1 MLGLGTAAQTVASTL
16 MFGLPFLLPTL
27 RRTEGL
33 SLAQAGGLAA
43 APSVGLV
50 LTLILWGVLADRYGE
65 RAVLATG
72 LTLTGAIALAGTT
85 ASQPMARGVAFVL
98 VGAAGASVNAA
109 SGRLVMGWFGVR
121 QRGVAMGVRQM
132 GQPLGVAAAA
142 LVMPPLAQAQGV
154 GAALAVPA
162 LACLVVALLIALWA
176 RDPAAPPATTARS
189 ATTAPSAASSPA
201 QVAAATSPP
210 AAATSQVAAGMP
222 PAAEPDR
229 IGPRDHGATSPY
241 RHPTLGRVH
250 AASSLLVVPQ
260 FATATF
266 SAEYLVSGRHWDGSA
281 AGRLLAVVAVIG
293 ALGRLGAGR
302 WSDVAGSRLG
312 PMRQVALLSA
322 FTMVLVGLAVHDG
335 SWLVL
340 AALAVASV
348 VSVSDNGLGFTA
360 TAELAGRAWSG
371 RALGVQN
378 TAQNLAAFATGPLI
392 GALAGARGFAVAFGA
407 CAVFP
412 LLGAWATP
420 VNAEHHEPRHDRDL
434 PTHPPLRH

>member
-27 RRTEGL
+27 RRTDGL
-33 SLAQAGGLAA
+33 SLAEAGALAA

-72 LTLTGAIALAGTT
+72 LTLTGTIALASTA
-85 ASQPMARGVAFVL
+85 ASQPAARGLAFAL
-98 VGAAGASVNAA
+98 IGAAGASVNAA

-142 LVMPPLAQAQGV
+142 LVMPPLAQTHGL

-162 LACLVVALLIALWA
+162 LACLLVALLIAGLA
-176 RDPAAPPATTARS
+176 RDPAPRSVSEGAVGHERRRRPPRRVAGPQPVAGRRRVAVPASDALAR
-189 ATTAPSAASSPA
+189 ARRELAAR
-201 QVAAATSPP
+201 
-210 AAATSQVAAGMP
+210 G
-222 PAAEPDR
+222 
-229 IGPRDHGATSPY
+229 
-241 RHPTLGRVH
+241 
-250 AASSLLVVPQ
+250 PQ

-266 SAEYLVSGRHWDGSA
+266 SAEYLVSGRHWDASD
-281 AGRLLAVVAVIG
+281 AGRVLAAVAVVG

-302 WSDVAGSRLG
+302 WSDLVGSRLR
-312 PMRQVALLSA
+312 PMRQVAVLSA
-322 FTMVLVGLAVHDG
+322 VTMVLVGVAVRDG

-420 VNAEHHEPRHDRDL
+420 VHAEHRDARHDA
-434 PTHPPLRH
+434 PAEQGA

>member
-27 RRTEGL
+27 RRTDGL
-33 SLAQAGGLAA
+33 SLAEAGALAA

-50 LTLILWGVLADRYGE
+50 LTLILWGTLADRYGE

-72 LTLTGAIALAGTT
+72 LTLTGTIALASTT
-85 ASQPMARGVAFVL
+85 ATQPTARGFAFAL
-98 VGAAGASVNAA
+98 IGAAGASVNAA

-142 LVMPPLAQAQGV
+142 LVMPPLAQTHGL

-162 LACLVVALLIALWA
+162 LACLVVALLIAVWA
-176 RDPAAPPATTARS
+176 RDPAPRSAAWARS
-189 ATTAPSAASSPA
+189 AASGGSAAADASP
-201 QVAAATSPP
+201 VAAA
-210 AAATSQVAAGMP
+210 A
-222 PAAEPDR
+222 
-229 IGPRDHGATSPY
+229 SPY
-241 RHPTLGRVH
+241 RRPTLWRVH

-266 SAEYLVSGRHWDGSA
+266 SAEYLVSGRHWDGSD
-281 AGRLLAVVAVIG
+281 AGRLLAAVAVVG

-302 WSDVAGSRLG
+302 WSDLVGSRLR
-312 PMRQVALLSA
+312 PMRQVAVLSA
-322 FTMVLVGLAVHDG
+322 VTMVLVGVAVHDG

-407 CAVFP
+407 CAAFP

-420 VNAEHHEPRHDRDL
+420 VHAEHRDARHDA
-434 PTHPPLRH
+434 PAEQEA

>member
-16 MFGLPFLLPTL
+16 MFGVPFLLPTL
-27 RRTEGL
+27 RRVDGL
-33 SLAQAGGLAA
+33 SLAEAGALAA

-72 LTLTGAIALAGTT
+72 LTLTGTIALASTT
-85 ASQPMARGVAFVL
+85 ASQPTARGLAFVL

-109 SGRLVMGWFGVR
+109 SGRLVMGWFGMR

-142 LVMPPLAQAQGV
+142 LVMPPLAQAHGI

-162 LACLVVALLIALWA
+162 LASLVVALLIALMA
-176 RDPAAPPATTARS
+176 RDPAPQPGTPARS
-189 ATTAPSAASSPA
+189 ATTAKSATLASSRA
-201 QVAAATSPP
+201 V
-210 AAATSQVAAGMP
+210 
-222 PAAEPDR
+222 
-229 IGPRDHGATSPY
+229 ATSPY
-241 RHPTLGRVH
+241 RHPTLWRVH
-250 AASSLLVVPQ
+250 AASSMLVVPQ

-266 SAEYLVSGRHWDGSA
+266 SAEYLVSGRHWDGSD
-281 AGRLLAVVAVIG
+281 AGRLLAAVAVVG
-293 ALGRLGAGR
+293 ALGRLAAGR
-302 WSDVAGSRLG
+302 WSDLAGSRLR
-312 PMRQVALLSA
+312 PMRQVALVSA
-322 FTMVLVGLAVHDG
+322 LTMGLVGVAVHQG

-420 VNAEHHEPRHDRDL
+420 VHAEHRETRHDRDL
-434 PTHPPLRH
+434 SSHPHPRH

>member
-16 MFGLPFLLPTL
+16 MFGVPFLLPTL
-27 RRTEGL
+27 RRADGL
-33 SLAQAGGLAA
+33 SLAEAGALAA

-72 LTLTGAIALAGTT
+72 LTLTGTIALGSAT
-85 ASQPMARGVAFVL
+85 ASEPTARGLAFVL

-109 SGRLVMGWFGVR
+109 SGRLVMGWFGLR

-142 LVMPPLAQAQGV
+142 LVMPPLAQTHGI

-162 LACLVVALLIALWA
+162 LACLVVALLIALLA
-176 RDPAAPPATTARS
+176 RDPAPQPRTPAGS
-189 ATTAPSAASSPA
+189 ATTAKSATLGSTQA
-201 QVAAATSPP
+201 V
-210 AAATSQVAAGMP
+210 
-222 PAAEPDR
+222 
-229 IGPRDHGATSPY
+229 ATSPY
-241 RHPTLGRVH
+241 RHPTLWRVH

-266 SAEYLVSGRHWDGSA
+266 SAEYLVSGRHWDGSD
-281 AGRLLAVVAVIG
+281 AGRLLAAVAVVG
-293 ALGRLGAGR
+293 ALGRLAAGR
-302 WSDVAGSRLG
+302 WSDLAGSRLR
-312 PMRQVALLSA
+312 PMRQVALVSA
-322 FTMVLVGLAVHDG
+322 LTIGLVGVAVHQG

-420 VNAEHHEPRHDRDL
+420 VHAEHREMQHDRDL
-434 PTHPPLRH
+434 SSHPHPRH

>member
-16 MFGLPFLLPTL
+16 MFGLPFLIPTL

-33 SLAQAGGLAA
+33 SLAEAGGLAA

-85 ASQPMARGVAFVL
+85 ASQPTARGLAFVL
-98 VGAAGASVNAA
+98 IGAAGASVNAA
-109 SGRLVMGWFGVR
+109 SGRLVMGWFGMR

-142 LVMPPLAQAQGV
+142 LVMPPLAQTRGV
-154 GAALAVPA
+154 GTALAVPA
-162 LACLVVALLIALWA
+162 LACLVVALLIAVLA
-176 RDPAAPPATTARS
+176 RDPAPRS
-189 ATTAPSAASSPA
+189 ATTGGSVTSGGSATSSPSPL
-201 QVAAATSPP
+201 AAA
-210 AAATSQVAAGMP
+210 
-222 PAAEPDR
+222 
-229 IGPRDHGATSPY
+229 SPY
-241 RHPTLGRVH
+241 RHPTLWRVH

-266 SAEYLVSGRHWDGSA
+266 SAEYLVSGRHWDGSD
-281 AGRLLAVVAVIG
+281 AGRLLAAVAVVG

-302 WSDVAGSRLG
+302 WSDLAGSRLR
-312 PMRQVALLSA
+312 PMRQVAVLSA
-322 FTMVLVGLAVHDG
+322 ITMVLVGLAVHG
-335 SWLVL
+335 RSGVVL

-420 VNAEHHEPRHDRDL
+420 VNAEHRETRHDRDL
-434 PTHPPLRH
+434 PTHPRLRH

>member
-16 MFGLPFLLPTL
+16 MFGVPFLLPTL
-27 RRTEGL
+27 RRTDGL
-33 SLAQAGGLAA
+33 SLAEAGALAA

-72 LTLTGAIALAGTT
+72 LTLTGMIALVSTT
-85 ASQPMARGVAFVL
+85 ASQPTARGLAFVL

-142 LVMPPLAQAQGV
+142 LVMPPLAQTHGI

-162 LACLVVALLIALWA
+162 LACLVVALLIALLA
-176 RDPAAPPATTARS
+176 RDPAPQPGTPARTATPAES
-189 ATTAPSAASSPA
+189 ATTGPPR
-201 QVAAATSPP
+201 VA
-210 AAATSQVAAGMP
+210 
-222 PAAEPDR
+222 D
-229 IGPRDHGATSPY
+229 TSPY
-241 RHPTLGRVH
+241 RHPTLWRVH
-250 AASSLLVVPQ
+250 AASSMLVVPQ

-266 SAEYLVSGRHWDGSA
+266 SAEYLVSGRHWDGSD
-281 AGRLLAVVAVIG
+281 AGRLLAAVAVVG

-302 WSDVAGSRLG
+302 WSDLAGSRLR

-322 FTMVLVGLAVHDG
+322 LTMGLVGVAVQQG

-378 TAQNLAAFATGPLI
+378 TAQNLAAFATAPLI

-407 CAVFP
+407 CAMFP

-420 VNAEHHEPRHDRDL
+420 VHAEHRELRRDGDLSSAPCPRR
-434 PTHPPLRH
+434 

>member
-72 LTLTGAIALAGTT
+72 LPLTGAIALAGTT
-85 ASQPMARGVAFVL
+85 ASQPMARGLAFVL

-162 LACLVVALLIALWA
+162 LACLAVALLIAVLA
-176 RDPAAPPATTARS
+176 RDPTPRSATRARS
-189 ATTAPSAASSPA
+189 ATSGGSATSSP
-201 QVAAATSPP
+201 SP
-210 AAATSQVAAGMP
+210 
-222 PAAEPDR
+222 
-229 IGPRDHGATSPY
+229 
-241 RHPTLGRVH
+241 
-250 AASSLLVVPQ
+250 
-260 FATATF
+260 
-266 SAEYLVSGRHWDGSA
+266 
-281 AGRLLAVVAVIG
+281 
-293 ALGRLGAGR
+293 
-302 WSDVAGSRLG
+302 
-312 PMRQVALLSA
+312 
-322 FTMVLVGLAVHDG
+322 
-335 SWLVL
+335 
-340 AALAVASV
+340 
-348 VSVSDNGLGFTA
+348 
-360 TAELAGRAWSG
+360 
-371 RALGVQN
+371 
-378 TAQNLAAFATGPLI
+378 
-392 GALAGARGFAVAFGA
+392 
-407 CAVFP
+407 
-412 LLGAWATP
+412 
-420 VNAEHHEPRHDRDL
+420 
-434 PTHPPLRH
+434 

>member
-1 MLGLGTAAQTVASTL
+1 MLGLGTAAQTAGSAL
-16 MFGLPFLLPTL
+16 MFGIPFLLPWL
-27 RRTEGL
+27 RRADGL
-33 SLAQAGGLAA
+33 SLAQAGALAA

-50 LTLILWGVLADRYGE
+50 LTLIAWGALADRFGE
-65 RAVLATG
+65 RAVLTIG
-72 LTLTGAIALAGTT
+72 LLLTGGIALASAAHANRQSGG
-85 ASQPMARGVAFVL
+85 RVAL
-98 VGAAGASVNAA
+98 IGAAGASVNAA
-109 SGRLVMGWFGVR
+109 SGRLVMGWFGVH

-142 LVMPPLAQAQGV
+142 LVMPPLAERHGV
-154 GAALAVPA
+154 GPALAAPA
-162 LACLVVALLIALWA
+162 LACLVVALTIGLLA
-176 RDPAAPPATTARS
+176 RDPAPGSHRRPVGGAAGVAVPAPPHAW
-189 ATTAPSAASSPA
+189 
-201 QVAAATSPP
+201 
-210 AAATSQVAAGMP
+210 
-222 PAAEPDR
+222 
-229 IGPRDHGATSPY
+229 
-241 RHPTLGRVH
+241 RVH

-266 SAEYLVSGRHWDGSA
+266 AAEYLVSGRGWDGSD
-281 AGRLLAVVAVIG
+281 AGRVLAVVALAG

-302 WSDVAGSRLG
+302 WSDVVGSRLR
-312 PMRQVALLSA
+312 PMRQVAVLSA
-322 FTMVLVGLAVHDG
+322 ACMALLGLAAHTG

-340 AALAVASV
+340 LALALASV

-392 GALAGARGFAVAFGA
+392 GALAGLRGFAVAFGA

-420 VNAEHHEPRHDRDL
+420 VHAEHRADSPDGVRVSRE
-434 PTHPPLRH
+434 

>member
-16 MFGLPFLLPTL
+16 MFGVPFLLPTL
-27 RRTEGL
+27 RRADGL
-33 SLAQAGGLAA
+33 SLAEAGALAA

-72 LTLTGAIALAGTT
+72 LTLTGTIALASAT
-85 ASQPMARGVAFVL
+85 ASEPTARGLAFVL

-109 SGRLVMGWFGVR
+109 SGRLVMGWFGLR

-142 LVMPPLAQAQGV
+142 LVMPPLAQTHGI

-162 LACLVVALLIALWA
+162 LACLVVALLIALMA
-176 RDPAAPPATTARS
+176 RDPAPQPGTPARS
-189 ATTAPSAASSPA
+189 ATTASSATLASSRA
-201 QVAAATSPP
+201 V
-210 AAATSQVAAGMP
+210 
-222 PAAEPDR
+222 
-229 IGPRDHGATSPY
+229 ATSPY
-241 RHPTLGRVH
+241 RHPTLWRVH

-266 SAEYLVSGRHWDGSA
+266 SAEYLVSGRHWDGSD
-281 AGRLLAVVAVIG
+281 AGRLLAAVAVVG
-293 ALGRLGAGR
+293 ALGRLAAGR
-302 WSDVAGSRLG
+302 WSDLAGSRLR
-312 PMRQVALLSA
+312 PMRQVALVSA
-322 FTMVLVGLAVHDG
+322 LTIGLVGVAVHQG

-420 VNAEHHEPRHDRDL
+420 VHAEHREMQHDRDL
-434 PTHPPLRH
+434 SSHPHPRH

>member
-27 RRTEGL
+27 RRTDGL
-33 SLAQAGGLAA
+33 SLAEAGALAA

-50 LTLILWGVLADRYGE
+50 LTLILWGTLADRYGE

-72 LTLTGAIALAGTT
+72 LTLTGTIALASTT
-85 ASQPMARGVAFVL
+85 ASQPTARGLAFAL
-98 VGAAGASVNAA
+98 IGAAGASVNAA

-142 LVMPPLAQAQGV
+142 LVMPPLAQTHGL

-162 LACLVVALLIALWA
+162 LACLVVALLVAVLA
-176 RDPAAPPATTARS
+176 RDPAPRSATSARS
-189 ATTAPSAASSPA
+189 ATSGGSAARGASP
-201 QVAAATSPP
+201 VAAA
-210 AAATSQVAAGMP
+210 A
-222 PAAEPDR
+222 
-229 IGPRDHGATSPY
+229 SPY
-241 RHPTLGRVH
+241 RRPTLWRVH

-266 SAEYLVSGRHWDGSA
+266 SAEYLVSGRHWDGSD
-281 AGRLLAVVAVIG
+281 AGRLLAAVAVVG

-302 WSDVAGSRLG
+302 WSDLVGSRLR
-312 PMRQVALLSA
+312 PMRQVAVLSA
-322 FTMVLVGLAVHDG
+322 VTMVLVGVAVHDG

-392 GALAGARGFAVAFGA
+392 GALAGARGFAIAFGA

-420 VNAEHHEPRHDRDL
+420 VHAEHRDARHDA
-434 PTHPPLRH
+434 PAEQEA

>member
-27 RRTEGL
+27 RRTDGL
-33 SLAQAGGLAA
+33 SLAEAGALAA

-50 LTLILWGVLADRYGE
+50 LTLILWGTLADRYGE

-72 LTLTGAIALAGTT
+72 LTLTGTIALASTT
-85 ASQPMARGVAFVL
+85 ATQPTARGLAFAL
-98 VGAAGASVNAA
+98 IGAAGASVNAA

-142 LVMPPLAQAQGV
+142 LVMPPLAQTHGL

-162 LACLVVALLIALWA
+162 LACLVVALLIAVWA
-176 RDPAAPPATTARS
+176 RDPAPRSAAWARS
-189 ATTAPSAASSPA
+189 AASGGSAASGASP
-201 QVAAATSPP
+201 VAAA
-210 AAATSQVAAGMP
+210 A
-222 PAAEPDR
+222 
-229 IGPRDHGATSPY
+229 SPY
-241 RHPTLGRVH
+241 RRPTLWRVH

-266 SAEYLVSGRHWDGSA
+266 SAEYLVSGRHWDGSD
-281 AGRLLAVVAVIG
+281 AGRLLAAVAVVG

-302 WSDVAGSRLG
+302 WSDLVGSRLR
-312 PMRQVALLSA
+312 PMRQVAVLSA
-322 FTMVLVGLAVHDG
+322 VTMVLVGVAVHDG

-392 GALAGARGFAVAFGA
+392 GALAGARGFAIAFGA

-412 LLGAWATP
+412 LIGAWATP
-420 VNAEHHEPRHDRDL
+420 VHAEHRDARHDA
-434 PTHPPLRH
+434 PAEQEA

>member
-27 RRTEGL
+27 RRTDGL
-33 SLAQAGGLAA
+33 SLAEAGALAA

-50 LTLILWGVLADRYGE
+50 LTLILWGILADRYGE

-72 LTLTGAIALAGTT
+72 LTLTGTVALASTA
-85 ASQPMARGVAFVL
+85 ASQPTARGLAFAL
-98 VGAAGASVNAA
+98 IGAAGASVNAA

-142 LVMPPLAQAQGV
+142 LVMPPLAQTHGL

-162 LACLVVALLIALWA
+162 LACLVVALLIAGLA
-176 RDPAAPPATTARS
+176 RDPAPRS
-189 ATTAPSAASSPA
+189 ATRARPGRQRRVGTAAGDEQRVAG
-201 QVAAATSPP
+201 AAA
-210 AAATSQVAAGMP
+210 A
-222 PAAEPDR
+222 
-229 IGPRDHGATSPY
+229 SPY
-241 RHPTLGRVH
+241 RRPTLWRVH
-250 AASSLLVVPQ
+250 AASSMLVVPQ

-266 SAEYLVSGRHWDGSA
+266 SAEYLVSGRHWDGSD
-281 AGRLLAVVAVIG
+281 AGRLLAAVAVVG

-302 WSDVAGSRLG
+302 WSDLVGSRLR
-312 PMRQVALLSA
+312 PMRQVAVLSA
-322 FTMVLVGLAVHDG
+322 VTMVLVGVAVRDG

-420 VNAEHHEPRHDRDL
+420 VHAEHRDARHDA
-434 PTHPPLRH
+434 PAEQGA

>member
-1 MLGLGTAAQTVASTL
+1 LAVEDSRRWLMLGLGTAAQTVASTL

-27 RRTEGL
+27 RRTDGL
-33 SLAQAGGLAA
+33 SLAEAGALAA

-50 LTLILWGVLADRYGE
+50 LTLILWGTLADRYGE

-72 LTLTGAIALAGTT
+72 LTLTGTVALASTT
-85 ASQPMARGVAFVL
+85 ASQPTARGLAFAL
-98 VGAAGASVNAA
+98 IGAAGASVNAA

-142 LVMPPLAQAQGV
+142 LVMPPLAQTHGL
-154 GAALAVPA
+154 GTALAVPA
-162 LACLVVALLIALWA
+162 LACLVVALLIAVLA
-176 RDPAAPPATTARS
+176 RDPAPRSATRARS
-189 ATTAPSAASSPA
+189 AASGGSATSSPSPL
-201 QVAAATSPP
+201 AAA
-210 AAATSQVAAGMP
+210 
-222 PAAEPDR
+222 
-229 IGPRDHGATSPY
+229 SPY
-241 RHPTLGRVH
+241 RRPTLWRVH

-266 SAEYLVSGRHWDGSA
+266 SAEYLVSGRHWDGSD
-281 AGRLLAVVAVIG
+281 AGRLLAAVAVVG

-302 WSDVAGSRLG
+302 WSDLAGSRLR

-322 FTMVLVGLAVHDG
+322 VTMVLVGVTVRGG

-340 AALAVASV
+340 VALAVASV

-392 GALAGARGFAVAFGA
+392 GALAGARGFALAFGA

-420 VNAEHHEPRHDRDL
+420 VNAEHRDARHDA
-434 PTHPPLRH
+434 PAEQGA

>member
-27 RRTEGL
+27 RRTDGL
-33 SLAQAGGLAA
+33 SLAEAGGLAA

-72 LTLTGAIALAGTT
+72 LTLTGTIALASTT
-85 ASQPMARGVAFVL
+85 ASQPTARGLAFVL

-109 SGRLVMGWFGVR
+109 SGRLVMGWFGLR

-142 LVMPPLAQAQGV
+142 LVMPPLAQAHGI

-162 LACLVVALLIALWA
+162 LACLVVALLIALLA
-176 RDPAAPPATTARS
+176 RDPAPQPGTPARS
-189 ATTAPSAASSPA
+189 ATTAKSATLGSSRA
-201 QVAAATSPP
+201 V
-210 AAATSQVAAGMP
+210 
-222 PAAEPDR
+222 
-229 IGPRDHGATSPY
+229 ATSPY
-241 RHPTLGRVH
+241 RHPTLWRVH

-266 SAEYLVSGRHWDGSA
+266 SAEYLVSGRHWDGSD
-281 AGRLLAVVAVIG
+281 AGRLLAAVAVVG
-293 ALGRLGAGR
+293 ALGRLAAGR
-302 WSDVAGSRLG
+302 WSDLAGSRLR
-312 PMRQVALLSA
+312 PMRQVALVSA
-322 FTMVLVGLAVHDG
+322 LTMGLVGVAVHQG

-420 VNAEHHEPRHDRDL
+420 VHAEHRETRHDRDL
-434 PTHPPLRH
+434 SSHPHPRH